1 MFGSFVKGKL
11 VKEISCGENF
21 HAGYFIRCKAINT
34 LRK

>member
-21 HAGYFIRCKAINT
+21 HAGYFIR
-34 LRK
+34 

>member
-21 HAGYFIRCKAINT
+21 HAGYFIRYISSIN
-34 LRK
+34 